1 MARVAGDAAL
11 AEVAVES
18 PAVRIRGVHVVPVR
32 HHSPAIARATA
43 AVIRAVRP
51 RLVLIEG
58 PDDANHLIDALTA
71 PDAVAPFAL
80 LAYRPPEIKQA
91 TADAAPQV
99 VFYPF
104 CDYSPELVALRT
116 ARELGIEARFCDI
129 PARASLEAREPDE
142 QRPRPTPTTPP
153 TTPPP
158 TPQQP
163 SLYDIVAQRH
173 GLPEPRGV
181 VGVPV

>member
-11 AEVAVES
+11 AEVAVGS

-142 QRPRPTPTTPP
+142 QTPP
-153 TTPPP
+153 DADDAPHDP
-158 TPQQP
+158 TADAPEP
-163 SLYDIVAQRH
+163 SLYDIVAQRT